1 MNAAPIRI
9 SIVAGGTGGHVFPAL
24 AVAERLR
31 AMGHQV
37 TWIGTRDGLEAKLV
51 PPTGI
56 AMEWIVMHGLRGKG
70 LGRILSAPLRILR
83 ATWQALAALRRCR
96 AQVVLGMG
104 GFVAGP
110 AGLAAWLSRRPLL
123 IHEQNA
129 AAGMTN
135 KALNYLAQVSL
146 QAFDGALP
154 GAQTVGNPVREAF
167 AAVAPPAERFAGR
180 ARMRLL
186 VLGGSL
192 GAQALNERIAPALA
206 SLPAAQRPLVR
217 HQGGRTVEL
226 AVAAYREAAVE
237 AEVQAFIEDMP
248 EAYGW
253 ADLIVCR
260 AGAMT
265 VAELAAAGCAALLV
279 PFPHAVDDHQT
290 SNAEHLV
297 RAGAADLIQE
307 RDLDVARL
315 SDYLRQRLADRG
327 QLLQMAEAA
336 RAVAQPRALE
346 LIVDQ
351 CLAQVSAA

>member
-1 MNAAPIRI
+1 MNTAPIRI

-56 AMEWIVMHGLRGKG
+56 AIEWIVMHGLRGKG

-129 AAGMTN
+129 TAGMTN
-135 KALNYLAQVSL
+135 KALNHLARVSL

-167 AAVAPPAERFAGR
+167 SALPSPAERFSGR
-180 ARMRLL
+180 TRMRLL

-226 AVAAYREAAVE
+226 AEAAYAKAGVE
-237 AEVQAFIEDMP
+237 ADVQAFIGDMP

-253 ADLIVCR
+253 ADLVVCR

-290 SNAEHLV
+290 RNAEQLV
-297 RAGAADLIQE
+297 QVGAVDLIQE
-307 RDLDVARL
+307 RDLDARRL
-315 SDYLRQRLADRG
+315 ADYLQRRLADR
-327 QLLQMAEAA
+327 QNLLRMAQAA
-336 RAVAQPRALE
+336 RAAAQPQSLE
-346 LIVDQ
+346 LIVGH
-351 CLAQVSAA
+351 CLAQGRAA